1 MLAVTNNIK
10 EIVKLREVL
19 KHRDWK
25 SSAIIMV
32 LQTLS
37 RLSCFSF
44 WLFLSLNIRHTFCF
58 DFLIEMFL
66 YFDF

>member
-10 EIVKLREVL
+10 DIVKLREVL

-37 RLSCFSF
+37 CLSCFSF
-44 WLFLSLNIRHTFCF
+44 WLFLSLNIRRTFRF